1 MGANEK
7 HAATYHGGE
16 YTPELI
22 ELRVAYRLMEADLM
36 MDPNSKPHDPELM
49 AESDAEFDRLITKI
63 RAEAKAEALNEAI
76 DALMAG
82 PEANLNPDG
91 TIRPPHLHRSPRLN
105 HKPRLRVANWL
116 LRRANQYQ
124 EDQS

>member
-16 YTPELI
+16 YTPSEL
-22 ELRVAYRLMEADLM
+22 A
-36 MDPNSKPHDPELM
+36 
-49 AESDAEFDRLITKI
+49 LITAWVDQRRNLLEYAGEPFEGVVERTAQAQRTLAKI
-63 RAEAKAEALNEAI
+63 RAEAKAEALEEAI

-91 TIRPPHLHRSPRLN
+91 TIRPPHLQRSPRLN

-116 LRRANQYQ
+116 LRRANQYK
-124 EDQS
+124 ENQS

>member
-7 HAATYHGGE
+7 YEAAMYGGE
-16 YTPELI
+16 YVPNTDEVRSI
-22 ELRVAYRLMEADLM
+22 YSQHRNVTYADFTQYRA
-36 MDPNSKPHDPELM
+36 
-49 AESDAEFDRLITKI
+49 AEFDRWLATV
-63 RAEAKAEALNEAI
+63 RAEAKAEALEEAI

-116 LRRANQYQ
+116 LRRANQYK
-124 EDQS
+124 ETSNA